1 MGCLWFSV
9 ASALFFIVC
18 DASMTHLTGNLLG
31 LNKSILCVARVS
43 GMLSF
48 EYVNVHGGVAFC

>member
-1 MGCLWFSV
+1 M